1 MIFNNK
7 ILYKKM
13 ATTNKGF
20 ITDWSGNKLLPI
32 TRGELVLDS
41 AGNVALNSGEFLA
54 GVNGAQYGLV
64 TAAERAMLTGDLSGG
79 SGSIADLYNKVNYIN
94 SGLQFNG
101 TTLKFFADDGT
112 STPINIISQGE
123 GTLSIA
129 INNNIVNLGLVP
141 VNTSLTTISQI
152 VDSINV
158 DKFGRVTSVTGR
170 NLNNSDIPYEISS
183 KIIKDT
189 QLSGC
194 TTSNEDIGTD
204 SKAIA
209 NKHYVDSA
217 FERVAG
223 IASGALRFGGP
234 LSDAEQAKLCLS
246 STHQHKYFKVTN
258 EFYLDVS
265 NFYNSPEVGQS
276 GTFQV
281 KRGDTLIVYPTN
293 STYKF
298 VYVPSGDDIT
308 TITVGKSGE
317 SSVLDK
323 AIGHVNLQFD
333 GCFDVIN
340 PYPGSS
346 TTAKISIP
354 EASSSQDGYLSKED
368 YNRFSSYQTTISYT
382 GEFSSGNGV
391 YKIGTLNI
399 NGTDNFIYGI
409 NNISSL
415 SVQDGESSVYN
426 PILRFTETNQDNVD
440 ITLRGYNGISVKRNN
455 KAIEFAADN
464 TVLEQDVPQI
474 YNPRKIKYLKITD
487 GYKFEVQLGS
497 FNDDNSI
504 NDGLTDFSQFAA
516 LVNRVNTNTT
526 FEVIK
531 YSLSAA
537 DNDSQYRYGNQL
549 LIDAITVTI

>member
-1 MIFNNK
+1 
-7 ILYKKM
+7 M
-13 ATTNKGF
+13 ATNKGF

-54 GVNGAQYGLV
+54 GVNGAKYGLV

-129 INNNIVNLGLVP
+129 VNNNIINLGLVP
-141 VNTSLTTISQI
+141 VNTSSTTISQI

-194 TTSNEDIGTD
+194 TTSDDDIGND

-209 NKHYVDSA
+209 NKHYVDSV

-234 LSDAEQAKLCLS
+234 LSETDQAKGCLS
-246 STHQHKYFKVTN
+246 STHQYKYFKVTK
-258 EFYLDVS
+258 EFYLNVS
-265 NFYNSPEVGQS
+265 DFYNSPEVGSS

-281 KRGDTLIVYPTN
+281 KVGDTLIVYPIN

-308 TITVGKSGE
+308 TITVGKSNE
-317 SSVLDK
+317 SNVLEG
-323 AIGHVNLQFD
+323 AIGHVYLQFD
-333 GCFDVIN
+333 GCFDIIN
-340 PYPGSS
+340 PITGSN
-346 TTAKISIP
+346 TAKISIP
-354 EASSSQDGYLSKED
+354 AASISNDGYLTKED
-368 YNRFSSYQTTISYT
+368 YARFSSYQTTISYT

-455 KAIEFAADN
+455 NTIEFAAGN

-474 YNPRKIKYLKITD
+474 NNPRKIKYLKITD